1 MNNKILI
8 LAAMI
13 QGLIIADYNLQGCL
27 ASAKQRKYW
36 KENAPKKMYQYDYIM
51 ALFMHSFCWTC
62 LIMIPALIS
71 ERHIYFWILAF
82 LNTVIH
88 MYVDNE
94 KANKETINLVEY
106 HIIHFIQIFLTLGI
120 LLL

>member
-1 MNNKILI
+1 MQDKILI

-13 QGLIIADYNLQGCL
+13 LGHILADYNLQGWL

-51 ALFMHSFCWTC
+51 ALFMNSFCWTC
-62 LIMIPALIS
+62 LIMIPVLIS

-94 KANKETINLVEY
+94 KANKETINLVEDQ
-106 HIIHFIQIFLTLGI
+106 IIHLIQIFLTWGI
-120 LLL
+120 LIL

>member
-1 MNNKILI
+1 MHDKILI

-13 QGLIIADYNLQGCL
+13 LGHILADYNLQGWL

-36 KENAPKKMYQYDYIM
+36 KENAPKKMYQYDYVM

-71 ERHIYFWILAF
+71 EQHIYFWILAF
-82 LNTVIH
+82 LNTAIH

-94 KANKETINLVEY
+94 KANKETINLVEDQ
-106 HIIHFIQIFLTLGI
+106 IIHLIQIFLTWAI
-120 LLL
+120 LIL

>member
-1 MNNKILI
+1 MHDKILI

-13 QGLIIADYNLQGCL
+13 LGHILADYNLQGWL

-36 KENAPKKMYQYDYIM
+36 EENAPKKMYRHDYIM

-62 LIMIPALIS
+62 LIMIPVLIS

-94 KANKETINLVEY
+94 KANKETINLVEDQ
-106 HIIHFIQIFLTLGI
+106 IIHLIQIFLTWVVLI
-120 LLL
+120 L